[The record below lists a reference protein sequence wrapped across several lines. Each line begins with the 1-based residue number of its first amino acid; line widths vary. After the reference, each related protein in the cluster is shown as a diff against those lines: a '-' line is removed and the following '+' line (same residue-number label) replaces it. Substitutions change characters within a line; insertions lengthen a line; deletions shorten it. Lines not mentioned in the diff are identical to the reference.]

1 MELKTA
7 DVGTVLYARYGY
19 DQTNYTFYQITER
32 RGESTMVLR
41 RLKTDSRPEGW
52 ACDIVRPLRN
62 QFTDHPPITRRVGKH
77 GYAKAEAHE
86 YLHVWDG
93 KPKRATSYA

>member
-1 MELKTA
+1 MELKHA
-7 DVGTVLYARYGY
+7 EVGTVLYASYGY

-32 RGESTMVLR
+32 RGQSTMVLR
-41 RLKTDSRPEGW
+41 RLRTENKPEGW
-52 ACDIVRPLRN
+52 CQEIVRPLRD
-62 QFTDHPPITRRVGKH
+62 QFTDHPPLTRRVSKH

-86 YLHVWDG
+86 YLRIWDG